1 MTHQSFSDDFPES
14 HSLPMSP
21 YIPRQKGE
29 RLPKKFIDPDEAFI
43 EAKKRIAQEAA
54 AKTGKLDLCQLRIN
68 SLPEEITQLV
78 WLEKLLIDNN
88 SSILSKYRIDITP
101 IKSLK
106 RLTYLSL
113 RQCRI
118 DSCLDLSSI
127 PQLNY
132 LSLYSTE
139 VAELKGLTA
148 LSQLQH
154 LDVGFGNLTELP
166 HLSSLSNLRWLS
178 IRASEVAK
186 LEGLEHLEHLQ
197 LLDVAHS
204 KITQLKG
211 LAKLS
216 QLQDLDVSNIS
227 VTQLDGLEDL
237 GELVKLRFNGLNLS
251 HLPQEVVWLPKL
263 KSLYCDEVQIAN
275 VPKEYLSRYYND
287 DCLAKL
293 RKFFK

>member
-1 MTHQSFSDDFPES
+1 MTHNSSSDDFPES
-14 HSLPMSP
+14 YSLPMSP

-29 RLPKKFIDPDEAFI
+29 RLPKQFIDPDEAFA
-43 EAKKRIAQEAA
+43 EAKKRIAQEAT
-54 AKTGKLDLCQLRIN
+54 AKTGKLDLRQLRIN
-68 SLPEEITQLV
+68 SLPEEIAQLV
-78 WLEKLLIDNN
+78 WLEKLLIDNS

-101 IKSLK
+101 IKSLNS
-106 RLTYLSL
+106 LTYLSL

-118 DSCLDLSSI
+118 DSCLDLALM

-139 VAELKGLTA
+139 VTELKGLTA

-166 HLSSLSNLRWLS
+166 HLSSLSSLRWLS

-186 LEGLEHLEHLQ
+186 LEGLEHLEQLQ
-197 LLDVAHS
+197 LLDVAHT

-211 LAKLS
+211 LSKLS

-227 VTQLDGLEDL
+227 VTELAGLVDL

-251 HLPQEVVWLPKL
+251 HLPEAVVWLPKL
-263 KSLYCDEVQIAN
+263 KALYCDEAQIGN
-275 VPKEYLSRYYND
+275 VPKEHLSRYYND
-287 DCLAKL
+287 DCLTKL